1 MINVLIV
8 DDEKIEREGLKY
20 LISTETKEHK
30 IFEASNGREAL
41 QILRE
46 EDIQLL
52 LTDIKMPHMTGLE
65 LSKKA
70 KEEQPDLQ
78 IIIFSGFSDFAFAQE
93 AIRYG
98 VTEIYPET
106 GKSRG
111 FSPSDPACG
120 GDNCQSDKEGK
131 S

>member
-70 KEEQPDLQ
+70 KEDSQDLQ
-78 IIIFSGFSDFAFAQE
+78 ITYSVVSATLHLRRKQYAM
-93 AIRYG
+93 
-98 VTEIYPET
+98 V
-106 GKSRG
+106 SRNI
-111 FSPSDPACG
+111 S
-120 GDNCQSDKEGK
+120 
-131 S
+131 